1 MEKKKTKQEIIDE
14 KLEDKLSDS
23 RFNEIMLP
31 DQTEMGA
38 IMNNLDNDV
47 VDRDTK
53 MSSIDVNTRLTH
65 EEINSC
71 LIVDELIRLGILPK
85 DIGLT
90 RQKKRLAISLKGE
103 GRREKV
109 QIVSGQREFEA
120 GSTFGNRFANL
131 FKKQP

>member
-1 MEKKKTKQEIIDE
+1 MENKKTKQEIIDE

-47 VDRDTK
+47 VDINTK